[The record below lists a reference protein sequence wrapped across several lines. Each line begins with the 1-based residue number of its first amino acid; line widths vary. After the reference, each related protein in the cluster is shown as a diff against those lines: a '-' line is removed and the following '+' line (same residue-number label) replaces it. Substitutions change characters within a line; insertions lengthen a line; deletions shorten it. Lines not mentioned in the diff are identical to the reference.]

1 MEVLKLLEVANIS
14 HTEEVEEYIKLY
26 FQNGI
31 VKEILRVIEKFK
43 KELPDHCYNTL
54 SAYDYNKPAISNSG
68 GYSDP
73 VGDTATKLAHYK
85 NCLGYYIDLLE
96 QVEQVLEAL
105 QLNNKLEYELL
116 RLKTTNTT
124 ISAEVERIAQATDNS
139 KYRVKQKYSNMKNKE
154 LATVQNVKKLLDD
167 YIKKIS

>member
-1 MEVLKLLEVANIS
+1 MLKLLEVANIS
-14 HTEEVEEYIKLY
+14 HTEEVEEYVKLY
-26 FQNGI
+26 FDNEINKEVQR
-31 VKEILRVIEKFK
+31 VKVKI
-43 KELPDHCYNTL
+43 KEGVPAHCYNTL

-73 VGDTATKLAHYK
+73 TARTAIRLAHYK

-96 QVEQVLEAL
+96 QIQQVMKAL

-116 RLKTTNTT
+116 KLKFTDTT
-124 ISAEVERIAQATDNS
+124 ISAEVERIAAETDNS
-139 KYRVKQKYSNMKNKE
+139 KYRIRKEYNNMKNKD
-154 LATVQNVKKLLDD
+154 LATIQNIKKLLDD